1 MDWIKQA
8 FLLVAEIIDLIGV
21 FILIVGFGKLLI
33 KYVRLEFSSHMFK
46 LPLRGL
52 QKIRCELG
60 IYILL
65 ALDFL
70 ISSDIIR
77 SMLDISMEQLIAL
90 TAMVVL
96 RTGIGYFLGNEIE
109 QIHQES

>member
-1 MDWIKQA
+1 MEWIKHA
-8 FLLVAEIIDLIGV
+8 FLLIAEVIDLIGIA
-21 FILIVGFGKLLI
+21 ILIVGFGKLLI
-33 KYVRLEFSSHMFK
+33 KYVRLEFSSHIFK
-46 LPLRGL
+46 LPLLGL

-77 SMLDISMEQLIAL
+77 TILDISSEQLIAL

-96 RTGIGYFLGNEIE
+96 RTGIGYFLGNEIA
-109 QIHQES
+109 QIHEEA